1 MGIIIAG
8 APAYRFFGAGEEMA
22 RAAERGSIVPALV
35 TSVIVVGLTCFALY
49 AWSADGWIRPL
60 PARRPVLAAITGIY
74 LLRGAVLLPQLGI
87 WLLAA
92 NPVALRD
99 LVFSAVALL
108 LGLAHLIGL
117 RQRWRALGLR
127 APALSAA

>member
-1 MGIIIAG
+1 
-8 APAYRFFGAGEEMA
+8 
-22 RAAERGSIVPALV
+22 
-35 TSVIVVGLTCFALY
+35 
-49 AWSADGWIRPL
+49 
-60 PARRPVLAAITGIY
+60 TGIY

-117 RQRWRALGLR
+117 RQRWRALALR
-127 APALSAA
+127 APAPSAA